1 MKEYPAVL
9 GATSVKLHATPK
21 AAHFARSLVSHA
33 LRAWGL
39 DYVAD
44 EARSIVSELVTNAVE
59 VGPGPER
66 DPSGLALVAV
76 QVRVQGDTLVIEV
89 WDRHPNLPA
98 PRTAGDDDENG
109 RGLHLVEA
117 FSDRWGVSAAESG
130 GKIVWADIDVEKP
143 PAVSVEGE
151 PIKLPHEVLDAHV
164 DGSGD
169 LHEMADA
176 ALMHRFVD
184 GWALL

>member
-1 MKEYPAVL
+1 M
-9 GATSVKLHATPK
+9 KLHATPK

-33 LRAWGL
+33 LRAWEL

-59 VGPGPER
+59 VGPGPMR

-76 QVRVQGDTLVIEV
+76 QVRVQGGALVIEV
-89 WDRHPNLPA
+89 WDRHPKLPA

-117 FSDRWGVSAAESG
+117 FSSRWGVWEAESG
-130 GKIVWADIDVEKP
+130 GKIVWADIDIEKP

-151 PIKLPHEVLDAHV
+151 PVKLPDEVLSAHV
-164 DGSGD
+164 VGSGAV
-169 LHEMADA
+169 HEMADA